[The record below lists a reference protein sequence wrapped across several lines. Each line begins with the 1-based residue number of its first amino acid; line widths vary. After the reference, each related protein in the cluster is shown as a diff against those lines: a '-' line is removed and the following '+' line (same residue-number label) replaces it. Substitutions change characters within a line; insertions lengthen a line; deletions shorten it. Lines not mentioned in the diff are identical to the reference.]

1 MQNLENLNKLSKKFL
16 SLFRNQIRYA
26 HNTTKYIDKHS
37 RDIYFLS
44 KYDPNES
51 VSMGKNLGSVQ
62 HP

>member
-16 SLFRNQIRYA
+16 NLLFKTQIRYS
-26 HNTTKYIDKHS
+26 HNAAKYIDKHS

-51 VSMGKNLGSVQ
+51 VMCVFCIK
-62 HP
+62 